1 MRLEAFIASR
11 IFSLSPDK
19 VSTLVMRITLV
30 SVTLAVAVMLVS
42 MAVVIGFKQQ
52 IRDKVLGF
60 VAPLQITTLDR
71 NESLQQTPFV
81 IDDQLLKQIHAL
93 DGVVHTQAVAEKA
106 GIIKTDDQIQGI
118 VLKGVDN
125 NYNWD
130 YFKAA
135 LKQGVLPDIQ
145 HSITSNDVLLSA
157 NLARKLSLEVGDD
170 LRVWF
175 VDDKERPRGRKFSVS
190 GIYETGLVEFDE
202 RFVLADLRHIIK
214 LNGWEDN
221 QAGVLEVLLDSKTD
235 PEEVYD
241 QIYFSL
247 PVHLTAT
254 TAMASYPHIFDWLNL
269 QDMNVVI
276 IILLMTLVSG
286 ITIISML
293 LIMVIER
300 TAMIGMLKAMGAGAG
315 QIRRLFLV
323 YSARL
328 LTYGLIAGNLLG
340 LGFIYF
346 QGKTGFLT
354 LPVESYYI
362 DKVPV
367 ELGWWHILIINLG
380 SAVVWFF
387 MLLIPSLVIDRIKP
401 ARAIRFS

>member
-1 MRLEAFIASR
+1 MEAFIASR

-30 SVTLAVAVMLVS
+30 SVSLAVAVMIVS

-60 VAPLQITTLDR
+60 LAPLQITPLDR

-81 IDDQLLKQIHAL
+81 LDDQLLQQIQTL
-93 DGVVHTQAVAEKA
+93 DGVVHMQAVAEKA
-106 GIIKTDDQIQGI
+106 GIIKTDEQIQGI
-118 VLKGVDN
+118 VLKGVDS
-125 NYNWD
+125 NYNWN

-135 LKQGVLPDIQ
+135 LKQGVIPDMY
-145 HSITSNDVLLSA
+145 SLAASNDILLSA
-157 NLARKLSLEVGDD
+157 NLANKLNLAVGDD

-175 VDDKERPRGRKFSVS
+175 VDDKERPRGRKFTVS

-202 RFVLADLRHIIK
+202 RFVLADLRHIIR

-221 QAGVLEVLLDSKTD
+221 QTGILEVLLDAKTD
-235 PEEVYD
+235 PKDVYD

-254 TAMASYPHIFDWLNL
+254 TATAAYPHIFDWLNL

-293 LIMVIER
+293 LMMVIER
-300 TAMIGMLKAMGAGAG
+300 TAMIGLLKTMGAGAD

-328 LTYGLIAGNLLG
+328 LIYGLIAGNLLG

-346 QGKTGFLT
+346 QAKTGFLS
-354 LPVESYYI
+354 LPAESYYI

-367 ELGWWHILIINLG
+367 ELVWWHVLMINLG
-380 SAVVWFF
+380 AAFVWFF

-401 ARAIRFS
+401 AKAIRFS

>member
-1 MRLEAFIASR
+1 
-11 IFSLSPDK
+11 
-19 VSTLVMRITLV
+19 
-30 SVTLAVAVMLVS
+30 
-42 MAVVIGFKQQ
+42 
-52 IRDKVLGF
+52 
-60 VAPLQITTLDR
+60 
-71 NESLQQTPFV
+71 
-81 IDDQLLKQIHAL
+81 
-93 DGVVHTQAVAEKA
+93 
-106 GIIKTDDQIQGI
+106 
-118 VLKGVDN
+118 
-125 NYNWD
+125 
-130 YFKAA
+130 
-135 LKQGVLPDIQ
+135 
-145 HSITSNDVLLSA
+145 
-157 NLARKLSLEVGDD
+157 
-170 LRVWF
+170 
-175 VDDKERPRGRKFSVS
+175 
-190 GIYETGLVEFDE
+190 
-202 RFVLADLRHIIK
+202 
-214 LNGWEDN
+214 
-221 QAGVLEVLLDSKTD
+221 
-235 PEEVYD
+235 
-241 QIYFSL
+241 
-247 PVHLTAT
+247 
-254 TAMASYPHIFDWLNL
+254 
-269 QDMNVVI
+269 MNVVI